1 MISVIGDHR
10 ESLRD
15 LCRQFG
21 VRRLDVFGSAL
32 VEAAFDAER
41 SDVDF
46 LVEFEP
52 MEPIRHGKAYFG
64 LLAALQDLFAHP
76 VDLVE
81 AGAVTNPYLRE
92 SIDKGRKQI
101 YAA

>member
-1 MISVIGDHR
+1 MIKTIDER
-10 ESLRD
+10 KEDLQD
-15 LCRQFG
+15 LCRKFG
-21 VRRLDVFGSAL
+21 VKRLDVFGSAL
-32 VEAAFDAER
+32 VEAAFDPER

-64 LLAALQDLFAHP
+64 LLAALQDLFARP

-81 AGAVTNPYLRE
+81 AGAVKNPYLRE
-92 SIDKGRKQI
+92 SIDKGRHPI